1 MNDWSGP
8 VEEFLNFFRESERA
22 YHMSEAEEQEA
33 WAGVLDVHHDIEL
46 TEHTEAERRTEN
58 RIYTPRGGSGKP

>member
-1 MNDWSGP
+1 MNNWSGP
-8 VEEFLNFFRESERA
+8 LEGFLNFFRESERSC
-22 YHMSEAEEQEA
+22 HMAEAEEQESLA
-33 WAGVLDVHHDIEL
+33 RVLDVHHDIEL